1 MNGTKMEFTITEHQN
16 CAVIQITGRIDSYT
30 TPNIKQTLISL
41 IENGHHNFVMDLGK
55 VNYLSS
61 SGILMFVNLQK
72 RLNDEN
78 LGKVVFSNVPELIYS
93 NIKLAGFDQ
102 FFEFFQGTNTAVR
115 RF

>member
-1 MNGTKMEFTITEHQN
+1 MEVAITENQN
-16 CAVIQITGRIDSYT
+16 CDVIQITGRIDSYT
-30 TPNIKQTLISL
+30 SPNIKQILISL
-41 IENGHHNFVMDLGK
+41 LENGHYNFVIDLGK

-78 LGKVVFSNVPELIYS
+78 LGKVVFSNVPELIFS

-102 FFEFFQGTNTAVR
+102 FFEFFKGTNIAVR

>member
-1 MNGTKMEFTITEHQN
+1 MEVTITENQN
-16 CAVIQITGRIDSYT
+16 CDIIQITGRVDSYT
-30 TPNIKQTLISL
+30 SPNIKKTLVSL
-41 IENGHHNFVMDLGK
+41 IDDGHYNFVIDLGK

-78 LGKVVFSNVPELIYS
+78 LGKVVFSDVPELIFS

-102 FFEFFQGTNTAVR
+102 FFEFFKGTNIAVR

>member
-1 MNGTKMEFTITEHQN
+1 MEVAIKENQN
-16 CAVIQITGRIDSYT
+16 CDVIQITGRIDSYT
-30 TPNIKQTLISL
+30 SPNIKQILISL
-41 IENGHHNFVMDLGK
+41 LENGHYNFVIDLGK

-78 LGKVVFSNVPELIYS
+78 LGKVVFSNVPELIFS

-102 FFEFFQGTNTAVR
+102 FFEFFKGTNIAVR